1 MPDKRRFRF
10 PEVLL
15 GFLLA
20 IAMFAVGI
28 VLSPHQ
34 PTSSAVAV
42 GDHKPS
48 PFSWDWVMGD
58 ATAFFTGALVIV
70 AMAQAALF
78 IWQLRL
84 VKRSLGPAEEAAN
97 AAKLNA
103 EAVMV
108 AEAAQIYLTVDH
120 SNLETMYG
128 HGRHYD
134 NSPTMHPSP
143 SEPPWI
149 EYRLKN
155 YGKSPAI
162 IQSVLHGI
170 WIEDI
175 AATGTAREYV
185 LGQEAMEIVGGRRKR
200 TRTYL

>member
-1 MPDKRRFRF
+1 MPDERQFRF

-20 IAMFAVGI
+20 VAMFGVGMA
-28 VLSPHQ
+28 LQSSLQ
-34 PTSSAVAV
+34 PTSTVLARA
-42 GDHKPS
+42 DHKPG
-48 PFSWDWVMGD
+48 PFSWDSVMGD

-70 AMAQAALF
+70 AIAQAVLF
-78 IWQLRL
+78 IWQLSL

-108 AEAAQIYLTVDH
+108 AEAAQMYLIVDNSNVDH
-120 SNLETMYG
+120 MYVL
-128 HGRHYD
+128 GRHYD
-134 NSPTMHPSP
+134 NSPAMHSSP

-149 EYRLKN
+149 DYRLKN

-162 IQSVLHGI
+162 VQS
-170 WIEDI
+170 
-175 AATGTAREYV
+175 T
-185 LGQEAMEIVGGRRKR
+185 RRLVQPLVR
-200 TRTYL
+200 PQFRPR